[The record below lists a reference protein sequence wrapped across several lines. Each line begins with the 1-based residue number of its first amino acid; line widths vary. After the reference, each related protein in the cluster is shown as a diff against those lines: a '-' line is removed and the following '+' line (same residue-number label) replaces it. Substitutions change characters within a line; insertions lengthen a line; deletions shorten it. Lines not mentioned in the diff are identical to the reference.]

1 MTRTTVNSV
10 EHSNHFVSI
19 SSTARFDSGGIV
31 TRVKQRR
38 SEDNHSPTSTAQ
50 VTKAIQSPIAFNY
63 EFRNKFAFTVFLKV
77 AKEVATLIPGKSFF
91 FTELIKY
98 T

>member
-1 MTRTTVNSV
+1 
-10 EHSNHFVSI
+10 
-19 SSTARFDSGGIV
+19 
-31 TRVKQRR
+31 
-38 SEDNHSPTSTAQ
+38 
-50 VTKAIQSPIAFNY
+50 
-63 EFRNKFAFTVFLKV
+63 VFLKV